1 MNKFIII
8 SLLIFLS
15 SCTTKLEHQNM
26 LQSWVGHKETDIL
39 DAWGTPTKHYETAG
53 VKYLTWSNNSSFV
66 MPGNAYTTYGY
77 GTATTSYTPSIP
89 INLNCDITMIIKE
102 GIIVSGKSKGNNCY
116 DF

>member
-1 MNKFIII
+1 
-8 SLLIFLS
+8 
-15 SCTTKLEHQNM
+15 
-26 LQSWVGHKETDIL
+26 
-39 DAWGTPTKHYETAG
+39 
-53 VKYLTWSNNSSFV
+53 

-77 GTATTSYTPSIP
+77 GAATTSYTPSIP